1 MIIED
6 DGTFQH
12 HGPRSDHVSQSVA
25 SSVDTFDANLI
36 VIRMSLI
43 PSSDAVRMGLRD
55 ISR

>member
-1 MIIED
+1 MAYFS
-6 DGTFQH
+6 TT
-12 HGPRSDHVSQSVA
+12 GPRSDHVSQPVA
-25 SSVDTFDANLI
+25 SSVDTFDSNLI